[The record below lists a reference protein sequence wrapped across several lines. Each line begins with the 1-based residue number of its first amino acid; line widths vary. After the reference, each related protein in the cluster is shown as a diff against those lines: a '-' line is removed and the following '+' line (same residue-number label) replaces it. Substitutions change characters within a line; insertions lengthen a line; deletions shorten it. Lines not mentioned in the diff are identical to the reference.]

1 MLSPLDL
8 SFWQAALPPICVL
21 ALPIAI
27 VTGSSI
33 LRSVAAAAIVYFLI
47 VIVNINHIAPL

>member
-8 SFWQAALPPICVL
+8 AFWQAALPPICVL

-27 VTGSSI
+27 ITGASI
-33 LRSVAAAAIVYFLI
+33 LRSVAAGAIVYFLI
-47 VIVNINHIAPL
+47 VIVNLNNITPL

>member
-8 SFWQAALPPICVL
+8 AFWQAALPPLCVL
-21 ALPIAI
+21 ALPIAL
-27 VTGSSI
+27 VTGASI

-47 VIVNINHIAPL
+47 VIVNLHQSAPL

>member
-8 SFWQAALPPICVL
+8 AFWQAALPPICVL

-27 VTGSSI
+27 VTGCLLYTSPSP
-33 LRSVAAAAIVYFLI
+33 RD
-47 VIVNINHIAPL
+47 P